1 MQSESIQQLVVRIGR
16 ETELRV
22 SECTDLIEKTYAG
35 MFRTGAHRASYDE
48 GIRACVATLARLAA
62 RKSEQ

>member
-1 MQSESIQQLVVRIGR
+1 MPFEPIQQLVDRIAR
-16 ETELRV
+16 ETALRV
-22 SECTDLIEKTYAG
+22 SESTDLIEKTYAG